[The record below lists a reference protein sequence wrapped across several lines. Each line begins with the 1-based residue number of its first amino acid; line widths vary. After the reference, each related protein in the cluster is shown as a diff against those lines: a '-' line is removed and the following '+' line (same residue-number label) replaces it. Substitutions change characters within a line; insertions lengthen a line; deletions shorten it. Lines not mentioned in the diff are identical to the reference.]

1 MVTQSDANT
10 KPDRHLMLRFL
21 PHAFGRDLDSLPKG
35 LARQPGL
42 NVLYGR
48 ALCEPGAR
56 RDRGAATA
64 FMFGAPIR
72 DGDCAIDRTRERYIA
87 DENAARRED
96 QLP

>member
-10 KPDRHLMLRFL
+10 KPDRDAMLRFL
-21 PHAFGRDLDSLPKG
+21 QHAFGR
-35 LARQPGL
+35 

-48 ALCEPGAR
+48 ALCEPDAR
-56 RDRGAATA
+56 RDRGAVTA
-64 FMFGAPIR
+64 FVFGATMR